1 MSEQISMVL
10 FGLTGQG
17 KSSIAN
23 MMVQG
28 DIRHKDNKFVVNDD
42 AVGASA
48 TIQCNSNDKFIVHD
62 TIGVGETKSGSVPHK
77 EAVKRIRNYFSL
89 YKKPLNYI
97 AFVKKK
103 GRFTEEDHHPIIPV
117 DFPWSEDDDFY
128 ESVIKRK
135 KRIQSLLHLIDELF
149 RLEYEGIELEVLDSL
164 QVIPVIEM
172 IEQISLVFFGLTGQ
186 GKSSIANMM
195 IQGDIYQKGNVFEIN
210 DGAVGASVS
219 INFSENEYFK
229 VFDTIG
235 VGETNSGS
243 VPHKEAVK
251 EIRNYFTTCKVPL
264 NYIVYVKKKGRF
276 TEEDRTMF
284 NLFKEIFEGCEK
296 NFIIIITNCDE
307 RWIEKNKETLI
318 KNFGEDYP
326 TIPNSLIYSATDR
339 MIPKMFD
346 GSWNNLY
353 IELSKKT
360 GVIFFGHWAGKT
372 SISNM
377 LIQGDIYHDGTVG
390 LIEAGHLIIACDKP
404 S

>member
-1 MSEQISMVL
+1 
-10 FGLTGQG
+10 
-17 KSSIAN
+17 
-23 MMVQG
+23 
-28 DIRHKDNKFVVNDD
+28 
-42 AVGASA
+42 
-48 TIQCNSNDKFIVHD
+48 
-62 TIGVGETKSGSVPHK
+62 
-77 EAVKRIRNYFSL
+77 
-89 YKKPLNYI
+89 
-97 AFVKKK
+97 
-103 GRFTEEDHHPIIPV
+103 
-117 DFPWSEDDDFY
+117 
-128 ESVIKRK
+128 
-135 KRIQSLLHLIDELF
+135 
-149 RLEYEGIELEVLDSL
+149 
-164 QVIPVIEM
+164 M

-326 TIPNSLIYSATDR
+326 TIPLTKLNYEITVLQVLSSFQSAENKVSKVIDLIPIAGSAYHLISSGVYYKLGKSNVAKER
-339 MIPKMFD
+339 LIN
-346 GSWNNLY
+346 GV
-353 IELSKKT
+353 T
-360 GVIFFGHWAGKT
+360 GAVMDVSCVGAFRAGLVAGKLT
-372 SISNM
+372 GKAAFKAMAKGAAKSTVQGVAKEGVRYIWKK
-377 LIQGDIYHDGTVG
+377 LI
-390 LIEAGHLIIACDKP
+390 
-404 S
+404 

>member
-103 GRFTEEDHHPIIPV
+103 GRFTEEDRKMYKIFREVFEGGEKNFIIIITNSGQKWVEKYSNTIKENLGDHPIIPV

-164 QVIPVIEM
+164 QVIPVVGRL
-172 IEQISLVFFGLTGQ
+172 IS
-186 GKSSIANMM
+186 K
-195 IQGDIYQKGNVFEIN
+195 
-210 DGAVGASVS
+210 
-219 INFSENEYFK
+219 
-229 VFDTIG
+229 
-235 VGETNSGS
+235 
-243 VPHKEAVK
+243 
-251 EIRNYFTTCKVPL
+251 
-264 NYIVYVKKKGRF
+264 
-276 TEEDRTMF
+276 
-284 NLFKEIFEGCEK
+284 IFY
-296 NFIIIITNCDE
+296 
-307 RWIEKNKETLI
+307 NK
-318 KNFGEDYP
+318 
-326 TIPNSLIYSATDR
+326 
-339 MIPKMFD
+339 
-346 GSWNNLY
+346 
-353 IELSKKT
+353 
-360 GVIFFGHWAGKT
+360 
-372 SISNM
+372 
-377 LIQGDIYHDGTVG
+377 
-390 LIEAGHLIIACDKP
+390 
-404 S
+404 